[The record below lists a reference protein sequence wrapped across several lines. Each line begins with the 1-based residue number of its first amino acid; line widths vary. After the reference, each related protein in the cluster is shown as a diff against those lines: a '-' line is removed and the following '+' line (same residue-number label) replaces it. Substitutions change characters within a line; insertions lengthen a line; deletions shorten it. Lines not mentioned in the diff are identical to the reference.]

1 MIRTI
6 TVTLTKIPAIA
17 FRQKLPSGGA
27 GITILRAGVQQTGIA
42 SISKTDGQAIPSANT
57 PVNIYPLEAFAEAIE
72 LTIGLPYTKRGQVH
86 LTGLQLSVVEDVQA
100 PAEQAEEDDV
110 IIDSADYQR
119 LVEMYT
125 DSKGKLSYDLLNKDL
140 IKTAHQSGQ
149 VKLMIEEKA
158 SLEEVREEIVSAKI
172 KNITRDP
179 TLTKPQI
186 GEMIRLLDE
195 TDPKGVFRP
204 LNDELI
210 KWMRAA

>member
-1 MIRTI
+1 MLRISCRVWYEVLMQYRT
-6 TVTLTKIPAIA
+6 
-17 FRQKLPSGGA
+17 
-27 GITILRAGVQQTGIA
+27 VQF
-42 SISKTDGQAIPSANT
+42 N
-57 PVNIYPLEAFAEAIE
+57 
-72 LTIGLPYTKRGQVH
+72 
-86 LTGLQLSVVEDVQA
+86 
-100 PAEQAEEDDV
+100 DDV

-119 LVEMYT
+119 LVAMYT

-140 IKTAHQSGQ
+140 IQTAYQSGQ

-158 SLEEVREEIVSAKI
+158 ALEEIREEVVSAKI
-172 KNITRDP
+172 KSITRNP

-186 GEMIRLLDE
+186 TEMVRLLDE